1 MKQIH
6 QEFET
11 GFIWWSLGI
20 AILGGFMLGAHIAMQ
35 IGFNMSLPK
44 ALDVWIQ
51 VHGHLQLIGWVGLF
65 IMGVSLHFLPRM
77 ASVPIEK
84 KSTLRFILYL
94 TVVGLL
100 IRTNFE
106 FWRPYVEDEKI
117 SDIFKNLADFG
128 NIVEFAGIILY
139 VMLLIKTFLKAP
151 DFKRKGFEI
160 VKPFFMLFILGWI
173 VYSIVQVSSIF
184 LNRYEWLVWNK
195 WSINIFMN
203 FVLFPIS
210 FALSILNFPLY
221 IHLKPPTKSI
231 KYIGYFYLA
240 KFTII

>member
-117 SDIFKNLADFG
+117 SQRYAIVKVSLVNLCSGSCAVLNLAEA
-128 NIVEFAGIILY
+128 IMAESL
-139 VMLLIKTFLKAP
+139 
-151 DFKRKGFEI
+151 
-160 VKPFFMLFILGWI
+160 
-173 VYSIVQVSSIF
+173 
-184 LNRYEWLVWNK
+184 
-195 WSINIFMN
+195 
-203 FVLFPIS
+203 
-210 FALSILNFPLY
+210 
-221 IHLKPPTKSI
+221 
-231 KYIGYFYLA
+231 
-240 KFTII
+240 